1 MVESSYKL
9 MRRNGEDSFQS
20 FTLQGGGTRGV
31 KGVSLSL
38 FLQVFKPRK
47 ILKRSLTRKFCYQK
61 FIDDCH
67 PLNGKNDAM
76 ALHCEKGFL
85 TKKLFAAWPF
95 TFLIISFNLGVQAHS
110 LN

>member
-9 MRRNGEDSFQS
+9 LRRNGENSFQS
-20 FTLQGGGTRGV
+20 FTLQGGGRRGV

-47 ILKRSLTRKFCYQK
+47 ILKRRKFCNQK

-95 TFLIISFNLGVQAHS
+95 TFLIISFNLGVLAHS